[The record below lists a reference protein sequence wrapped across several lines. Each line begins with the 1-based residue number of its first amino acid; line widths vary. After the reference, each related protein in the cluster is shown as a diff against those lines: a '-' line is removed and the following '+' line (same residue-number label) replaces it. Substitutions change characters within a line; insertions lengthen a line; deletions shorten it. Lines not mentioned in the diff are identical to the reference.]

1 MTPRSY
7 LFVPGDRPE
16 RFDKA
21 LASGA
26 HAVILDLEDAV
37 LPERKDVARAALQ
50 AWLAAATARVHV
62 RINPHDTPWY
72 DADCEL
78 LAHPAVQG
86 VMLPKSQDAGQV
98 RALAQRLH
106 TGQHLIPLV
115 ETVEGTFQAEAMA
128 RVAGVQRL
136 AFGSVDF
143 MADSG
148 IECEDGLDPV
158 RVQLVL
164 ASRRAQV
171 LAPVDGVSLSIDD
184 AAVLHAQ
191 ALRSRQMGFGAK
203 LCIHPRQV
211 DPVHQ
216 AFRPSE
222 AERAWA
228 QRVVD
233 AMAGQPLGAVAVDG
247 KLVDRPVLLRAQAV
261 LAQA

>member
-37 LPERKDVARAALQ
+37 LPDRKDGARAAMRT
-50 AWLAAATARVHV
+50 WLAATAARVHV
-62 RINPHDTPWY
+62 RVNPQSTPWY
-72 DADCEL
+72 HADCEL
-78 LAHPAVQG
+78 LALPAVEG
-86 VMLPKSQDAGQV
+86 VMLPKSEDAAQV
-98 RALAQRLH
+98 EALARRLRPGQR
-106 TGQHLIPLV
+106 LIPLV
-115 ETVEGTFQAEAMA
+115 ETVEGAFQAEAMA

-143 MADSG
+143 MSDSG

-171 LAPVDGVSLSIDD
+171 LAPLDGVSLSIDD
-184 AAVLHAQ
+184 DALLHAH
-191 ALRSRQMGFGAK
+191 ALRSRQMGFGGK

-211 DPVHQ
+211 EPVHR

-261 LAQA
+261 LAQH